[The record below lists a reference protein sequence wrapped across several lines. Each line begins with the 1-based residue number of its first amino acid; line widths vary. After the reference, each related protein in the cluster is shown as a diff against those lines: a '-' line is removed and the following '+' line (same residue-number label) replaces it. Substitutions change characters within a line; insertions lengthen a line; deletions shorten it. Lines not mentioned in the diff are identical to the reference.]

1 MLAENV
7 RGLGNQPV
15 GTAGAGGEHF
25 LGLEQRFA
33 QREGLLPLARRH
45 LFVPHTRRQPIGLP
59 DRGHHHDFHVE
70 TKIGGHFPHPG
81 GALGRKL
88 LTHVRDVMQAD
99 VPTLDEN
106 VPVPVA
112 LAAMTRGGMGM
123 AVVLAATARIT
134 GIFTD
139 GDLRRALERLG
150 DLRTIPVSAVMTRNP
165 RSIGSSRLAV
175 EAVEMMEANKIN
187 QLLVIDDA
195 GALCGALNMHD
206 LFRAKVV

>member
-70 TKIGGHFPHPG
+70 TKIGGHFPYDG
-81 GALGRKL
+81 GALGGFLAEKRLSRPHDREELGHHRGDAAKMIRPR
-88 LTHVRDVMQAD
+88 H
-99 VPTLDEN
+99 
-106 VPVPVA
+106 PV
-112 LAAMTRGGMGM
+112 
-123 AVVLAATARIT
+123 
-134 GIFTD
+134 
-139 GDLRRALERLG
+139 ERLAG
-150 DLRTIPVSAVMTRNP
+150 RVFRHERRIAPRINILGGRHEHAMRAAPRTQSHIL
-165 RSIGSSRLAV
+165 G
-175 EAVEMMEANKIN
+175 
-187 QLLVIDDA
+187 
-195 GALCGALNMHD
+195 
-206 LFRAKVV
+206 